1 VEMKEVSSAESR
13 GGEDLNLI
21 ESHVSL
27 DALQSQLHTQQVV

>member
-1 VEMKEVSSAESR
+1 MSSAESH
-13 GGEDLNLI
+13 GGGDLNVI